1 MKARARLLAVV
12 LGGLPLVGCI
22 YDQAV
27 APGAA
32 EALDK
37 NVLGKWKCVNPE
49 GEKVETLT
57 VTEQPDRRYRAEFD
71 EGDESPTVFVAYG
84 VTFRS
89 ERILN
94 AQEFVHGEARKWTLA
109 RYTLHTPNV
118 LRLEGAQHDALGEAT
133 TPEQREKA
141 LAAAIKDGT
150 LFADFCV
157 CIRAAKE

>member
-1 MKARARLLAVV
+1 MNGRGRFIAALLC
-12 LGGLPLVGCI
+12 GLSLVACLV
-22 YDQAV
+22 DQPV

-32 EALDK
+32 LAVDK

-57 VTEQPDRRYRAEFD
+57 VTEQPERRYRAEFD
-71 EGDESPTVFVAYG
+71 EGDDSPTVFVAYA
-84 VTFRS
+84 VTSGS

-118 LRLEGAQHDALGEAT
+118 LRLEGARGDAFGDAT
-133 TPEQREKA
+133 TAEQREKI
-141 LAAAIKDGT
+141 LAATLKSGV

-157 CIRAAKE
+157 CMRAAKE